1 MSKKKEQAV
10 YQITVTERQLKLI
23 NTALEEFF
31 RIGLN
36 QWWPLADRIS
46 EIGYTLPPQGDPNR
60 DRIFDRRIQK
70 RDAVRVVLEAAG
82 RILWPHGLDKQ
93 DEDNLLAQDIW
104 QVFRHQLW
112 LDRPDRDKLGYC
124 VDGNKPL
131 IQSNEP
137 APKCVLVGTT
147 EMMKVKHD

>member
-1 MSKKKEQAV
+1 MPKKKKQAV

-36 QWWPLADRIS
+36 QWGPLADRMS
-46 EIGYTLPPQGDPNR
+46 EIGYELPPQDDPNR
-60 DRIFDRRIQK
+60 GQIFDRRIQK

-82 RILWPHGLDKQ
+82 RILWPYGLDKQ
-93 DEDNLLAQDIW
+93 DENNKLAQDIW

-131 IQSNEP
+131 IQSDEP
-137 APKCVLVGTT
+137 APKCVLVGTID
-147 EMMKVKHD
+147 MMKVKHG

>member
-1 MSKKKEQAV
+1 MPKKKEQAV

-46 EIGYTLPPQGDPNR
+46 EIGYALPPQSDPDR

-124 VDGNKPL
+124 VDGNKPM
-131 IQSNEP
+131 IQSNEL
-137 APKCVLVGTT
+137 APKCVRIEKTGAAGY
-147 EMMKVKHD
+147 EH

>member
-10 YQITVTERQLKLI
+10 YQITVTERQLKII
-23 NTALEEFF
+23 NIALEEFF

-36 QWWPLADRIS
+36 QWWDLADRIS
-46 EIGYTLPPQGDPNR
+46 NIGCALPPQDDPDR

-70 RDAVRVVLEAAG
+70 RDTVRVVLEAAG

-124 VDGNKPL
+124 VDGNKPM

-137 APKCVLVGTT
+137 APKCVRIEKTGAA
-147 EMMKVKHD
+147 EYEH

>member
-36 QWWPLADRIS
+36 QWWDLADRIS
-46 EIGYTLPPQGDPNR
+46 KIDCALPSQDDPDR

-82 RILWPHGLDKQ
+82 RILWPYGLDKQ

-124 VDGNKPL
+124 VDGNKPM
-131 IQSNEP
+131 IQTNEP
-137 APKCVLVGTT
+137 APKCVLAGAT

>member
-1 MSKKKEQAV
+1 MSKGKAQAA
-10 YQITVTERQLKLI
+10 YQITVTARQLKLI
-23 NTALEEFF
+23 NTVLEEYF

-36 QWWPLADRIS
+36 QWGPLADRIS
-46 EIGYTLPPQGDPNR
+46 EISYALPPQDDPNR

-82 RILWPHGLDKQ
+82 RILWPYGLDKQ

-124 VDGNKPL
+124 VDGNEPL
-131 IQSNEP
+131 IQTNEP
-137 APKCVLVGTT
+137 AVKCVLL
-147 EMMKVKHD
+147 MKEKEAAKHE